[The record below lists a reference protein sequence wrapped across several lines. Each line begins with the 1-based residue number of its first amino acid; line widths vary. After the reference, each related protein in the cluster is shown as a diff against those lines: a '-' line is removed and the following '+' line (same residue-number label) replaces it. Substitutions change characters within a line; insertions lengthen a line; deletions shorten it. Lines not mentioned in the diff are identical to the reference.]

1 MTPFGIRKKLKKL
14 LGFDN
19 GPKASS
25 NPPRPKYSVTF
36 VLPDGEEYQA
46 DAREGDS
53 LVLAS
58 GRSEYPISTGCMDSS
73 CGTCEVVVL
82 AGNENL
88 SPVTGKE
95 TATKD
100 ANQIEDAHRLG
111 CQTAVLGE
119 GVKVQIVNV
128 LGADGDF

>member
-1 MTPFGIRKKLKKL
+1 MTPFGIRKMIKKM
-14 LGFDN
+14 LGFDQ

-36 VLPDGEEYQA
+36 VLPDGEEYQS

-58 GRSEYPISTGCMDSS
+58 GRSANPISTGCMDSS
-73 CGTCEVVVL
+73 CGTCEVIVL
-82 AGNENL
+82 EGNDSL
-88 SPVTGKE
+88 SPITNKE
-95 TATKD
+95 VATKE
-100 ANQIEDAHRLG
+100 ANNIAEEHRLG
-111 CQTAVLGE
+111 CQTAVLGA

-128 LGADGDF
+128 LGADGDY

>member
-1 MTPFGIRKKLKKL
+1 M
-14 LGFDN
+14 D
-19 GPKASS
+19 PKASS
-25 NPPRPKYSVTF
+25 NPPRPKYAVTF

-82 AGNENL
+82 AGMKVYL
-88 SPVTGKE
+88 PLLARRPPPKKPIKLRMHIVL
-95 TATKD
+95 AVR
-100 ANQIEDAHRLG
+100 H
-111 CQTAVLGE
+111 AVLGE

>member
-14 LGFDN
+14 LGFDQ

-25 NPPRPKYSVTF
+25 SPPRPKYSVTF

-46 DAREGDS
+46 DAKEGDS

-58 GRSEYPISTGCMDSS
+58 GRSAYPISTGCMDSS

-82 AGNENL
+82 EGNENL

-95 TATKD
+95 TATKE
-100 ANQIEDAHRLG
+100 ANQIDEAHRLG

-119 GVKVQIVNV
+119 GVKVRIVNV

>member
-1 MTPFGIRKKLKKL
+1 MTPFGIRKKLRKL
-14 LGFDN
+14 LGFDQ

-46 DAREGDS
+46 DAKKGDS

-58 GRSEYPISTGCMDSS
+58 GRSAYPISTGCMDSS
-73 CGTCEVVVL
+73 CGSCEVIVL
-82 AGNENL
+82 EGSENL
-88 SPVTGKE
+88 SPVTGRETSTKE
-95 TATKD
+95 
-100 ANQIEDAHRLG
+100 ANQINEAHRLG

-119 GVKVQIVNV
+119 GVKVKIVNV

>member
-25 NPPRPKYSVTF
+25 NPPRPKYAVTF
-36 VLPDGEEYQA
+36 VLPDGQEYQE

-58 GRSEYPISTGCMDSS
+58 GRSENPISTGCMDSS
-73 CGTCEVVVL
+73 CGTCEVIVL
-82 AGNENL
+82 EGNDNL
-88 SPVTGKE
+88 SPITSKE
-95 TATKD
+95 TATKE
-100 ANQIEDAHRLG
+100 ANNIPPEHRLG

-119 GVKVQIVNV
+119 GVKVKIINV
-128 LGADGDF
+128 LGVDGDF

>member
-1 MTPFGIRKKLKKL
+1 MQEKETLWFSP
-14 LGFDN
+14 
-19 GPKASS
+19 
-25 NPPRPKYSVTF
+25 
-36 VLPDGEEYQA
+36 
-46 DAREGDS
+46 
-53 LVLAS
+53 LA
-58 GRSEYPISTGCMDSS
+58 GLEYPISTGCMDSS

-82 AGNENL
+82 VNGNENL

-95 TATKD
+95 TATKE

>member
-14 LGFDN
+14 LGFDD

-25 NPPRPKYSVTF
+25 NPPRPQYPVTF
-36 VLPDGEEYQA
+36 VLPNGEEYEVN
-46 DAREGDS
+46 AREGDS

-73 CGTCEVVVL
+73 CGTCEVIVL
-82 AGNENL
+82 EGLDNL
-88 SPVTGKE
+88 SPVTSKE
-95 TATKD
+95 TATKE
-100 ANQIEDAHRLG
+100 ANQIAEEHRLG
-111 CQTAVLGE
+111 CQTAVLGT

-128 LGADGDF
+128 LGADGDY

>member
-1 MTPFGIRKKLKKL
+1 MTPFGIRKILKKL
-14 LGFDN
+14 LGFDE

-25 NPPRPKYSVTF
+25 APPRPKYSVTF
-36 VLPDGEEYQA
+36 VLPDGQEYQT

-82 AGNENL
+82 EGQDNL
-88 SPVTGKE
+88 TPVTSKE
-95 TATKD
+95 TATKEANNID
-100 ANQIEDAHRLG
+100 ANHRLG

>member
-1 MTPFGIRKKLKKL
+1 MTPFGIRKMLKKM

-25 NPPRPKYSVTF
+25 NPPRPKYTVTF
-36 VLPDGEEYQA
+36 VLPDGEEYQVT
-46 DAREGDS
+46 AREGDS

-58 GRSEYPISTGCMDSS
+58 GNADHPISTGCMDSS
-73 CGTCEVVVL
+73 CGTCEVIVL
-82 AGNENL
+82 EGSENL
-88 SPVTGKE
+88 TSVSSAE
-95 TATKD
+95 TATKA
-100 ANQIEDAHRLG
+100 ANLIAEEHRLG
-111 CQTAVLGE
+111 CQTAILGE